1 MPVRSTVRR
10 MKKFEAK
17 YDSETI
23 KQAIEKQR
31 DSIIA
36 QQIARQTELEEIENQ
51 TKLILI
57 FLPTD
62 SK

>member
-1 MPVRSTVRR
+1 